1 MKKGITFLITI
12 ILIFSLLVIGI
23 SKINKQSQ
31 SEEKIKVIATLFPQ
45 YDFAKQIGGD
55 KVDVSLLLTP
65 GTETHTYEPTPQ
77 DIINVNKADLYIY
90 TGKYMEPWSDKI
102 ANSITSN
109 TQVLDASKN
118 INLINEEQFEKEHDT
133 IDNNEEEYINEE
145 DVIDDIDLLEDN
157 LNRGEFFYLPAKAL
171 HIDSDE
177 EYLSRCLKFY
187 KRNGIMAVGKK
198 INEKNVYEQLPM
210 LLKEFKPDIVVI
222 TGHDAYYRKKGDA
235 KDIKNYKNSLY
246 FVKAVKAARNYE
258 KSHEKLVII
267 AGACQSDY
275 EELIKAGANFASSPK
290 RVNIHAL
297 DPAIIASTVALTE
310 RNKEIDLKKLL
321 EKTKYKEDGMGG
333 LICNGL
339 MYVGYPR

>member
-1 MKKGITFLITI
+1 MRILFFVVAYYLMVIYILNIEKGDYVTRNSYDNDTVF
-12 ILIFSLLVIGI
+12 
-23 SKINKQSQ
+23 
-31 SEEKIKVIATLFPQ
+31 KVINIKNGVYYL
-45 YDFAKQIGGD
+45 KGVEVRLI
-55 KVDVSLLLTP
+55 
-65 GTETHTYEPTPQ
+65 
-77 DIINVNKADLYIY
+77 ADAEVTDLR
-90 TGKYMEPWSDKI
+90 KEE
-102 ANSITSN
+102 
-109 TQVLDASKN
+109 N
-118 INLINEEQFEKEHDT
+118 INE
-133 IDNNEEEYINEE
+133 DN
-145 DVIDDIDLLEDN
+145 VIDDIDLLDDN
-157 LNRGEFFYLPAKAL
+157 LDRGEFFYLPAKVL

-187 KRNGIMAVGKK
+187 KKNGIMAIGKK

-258 KSHEKLVII
+258 KSHEKLVVI